1 MENNNITYV
10 EFYNE
15 ETDVTVKLPVH
26 GIKNDFLNVNERVGA
41 YDELKKYLKDDAI
54 SGFVILYAYKK
65 ETDKENEIC
74 H

>member
-1 MENNNITYV
+1 MEILS
-10 EFYNE
+10 EMSIGMGSKWILAKFS
-15 ETDVTVKLPVH
+15 
-26 GIKNDFLNVNERVGA
+26 NDFLNVNERVGA
-41 YDELKKYLKDDAI
+41 YDELEKYLKDDAI

>member
-41 YDELKKYLKDDAI
+41 YDELEKYLKDDAI
-54 SGFVILYAYKK
+54 SGFVILYAYNKN
-65 ETDKENEIC
+65 TGVC
-74 H
+74 GL

>member
-41 YDELKKYLKDDAI
+41 YDELEKYLKDDAI

-65 ETDKENEIC
+65 ETDKSFFR
-74 H
+74 

>member
-41 YDELKKYLKDDAI
+41 YDELEKYLKDDAI

-65 ETDKENEIC
+65 ESDMK
-74 H
+74 

>member
-41 YDELKKYLKDDAI
+41 YDELEKYLKDDAI
-54 SGFVILYAYKK
+54 SGFAILYAYKK
-65 ETDKENEIC
+65 ETDKEE
-74 H
+74 

>member
-1 MENNNITYV
+1 VENNNITYV

-41 YDELKKYLKDDAI
+41 YDELEKYLKDDAI

-65 ETDKENEIC
+65 ESDMK
-74 H
+74 